1 MIDHDPTEPR
11 QTFALALRSP
21 ALVGTKDKAGW
32 VALFH
37 AEGFVEDPVEA
48 GRYAGSAKISLF
60 WDVFIG
66 PQPSVAFAVKRDF
79 CGLRTLI
86 RQATVVSVTEAD
98 PEAVLPVPALIAYTL
113 RDGLVGSLQ
122 AVWEP
127 RQVIAWF
134 FGRRFAGLRALG
146 RHGARMMG
154 RAGLGN
160 GLRFGMTLAGG
171 LRRDDARA
179 LVLAIASGDADQWS
193 CPTTAKITIG
203 CETAEDSFDG
213 APVPA
218 IERLQAHASGALARL
233 VIDQLVICGHHIG
246 AFLVDPDGEG
256 GLALMLRVKRGEVA
270 AMTALWSATRRVLG

>member
-1 MIDHDPTEPR
+1 MTDPR
-11 QTFALALRSP
+11 QTFELALRSP
-21 ALVGTKDKAGW
+21 ALVGAKDKAGW
-32 VALFH
+32 VGLFH
-37 AEGFVEDPVEA
+37 PEGFVEDPVEA
-48 GRYAGSAKISLF
+48 GRYGGSAKISLF

-86 RQATVVSVTEAD
+86 RQATVVSITEAD
-98 PEAVLPVPALIAYTL
+98 PDAVLPVPALIAYTL

-127 RQVIAWF
+127 RHVIAWF
-134 FGRRFAGLRALG
+134 LGRRFAGLRALS

-203 CETAEDSFDG
+203 CETAEESFDG

-218 IERLQAHASGALARL
+218 IERLQAHAGGSLARL

-270 AMTALWSATRRVLG
+270 AMTALWSGTRRVLG